1 MNSID
6 VLPDVTFADRGR
18 ISRKFLSLKINTL
31 HDACRWVKRLPYGY
45 NSFDGDSM
53 LLFEEGMGTCMSK
66 HGAIAELAEEI
77 GISLHKYVG
86 FYKLD
91 DEIIDGIQDIL
102 TPFGL
107 RYIPQMH
114 CVLGS
119 HSCFVDL
126 TEGNCHGKKKDILD
140 MDLFVRAPANLTK
153 GMKEDLYIY
162 GLQYFKNADPDLKK
176 HSDAECLLI
185 LKKCNDAHKN
195 YCSLL

>member
-91 DEIIDGIQDIL
+91 QCC
-102 TPFGL
+102 P
-107 RYIPQMH
+107 
-114 CVLGS
+114 V
-119 HSCFVDL
+119 
-126 TEGNCHGKKKDILD
+126 KD
-140 MDLFVRAPANLTK
+140 
-153 GMKEDLYIY
+153 
-162 GLQYFKNADPDLKK
+162 
-176 HSDAECLLI
+176 
-185 LKKCNDAHKN
+185 
-195 YCSLL
+195 